1 MFKTFGITNFKVFSD
16 HQHFDL
22 APITLIYG
30 PNSGGKSSI
39 IQALLLLKQS
49 VDASINQGIHDR
61 VLIPKGL
68 HVDLGQSKSIHHK
81 HLFANKISLE
91 VGFKV
96 SEVLAKRFPSPIFS
110 SEDFVSTTLHFE
122 HRETLRSKLPVL
134 TRINYRA
141 SLAGKST
148 LDLELVRATKQ
159 LKKPDSDELD
169 LEDANELRKKSNY
182 FNFSNLSGITSFN
195 SFLRNAPKIRAT
207 EIEKDFMGIGN
218 MTNEEMKNFVHVE
231 TRPNITG
238 KTNYLPS
245 HVRKYPES
253 ETLEVP
259 SRALF
264 QIARIFNL
272 QFESMSY
279 LGPLRSRPKRFYE
292 LSQQYQG
299 SVGSSGEHS
308 IEALK
313 SDNSD
318 ARGDGEIVEFVNK
331 WLMRFEIPYT
341 IAVSEIGD
349 EVLGDLAM
357 LKLKDDRTGIS
368 VAATDVGFGI
378 GQLLPIIIEGA
389 LAVRTN
395 KVGGRGKTICIE
407 QPEIHLH
414 PKLQANVANFFVT
427 TAQENNCQW
436 IIETHSEALMLRLQ
450 KHMRE
455 GKLKPEEISVVFVDP
470 AGENGSRIM
479 NLRLDAMGNF
489 LDEWPGGF
497 FEESFSEMFF

>member
-1 MFKTFGITNFKVFSD
+1 MFKTFGITNFKVFAER
-16 HQHFDL
+16 QHFEL

-49 VDASINQGIHDR
+49 VDATINQGLNDR

-81 HLFANKISLE
+81 HQFSNEISLE

-96 SEVLAKRFPSPIFS
+96 SEVLAKRFPSPVFS
-110 SEDFVSTTLHFE
+110 QEDSVSTALHFE
-122 HRETLRSKLPVL
+122 HKETLRTKLPVL
-134 TRINYRA
+134 TRVNYGA
-141 SLAGKST
+141 FSGGVQT
-148 LDLELVRATKQ
+148 LNVDLRATKKV
-159 LKKPDSDELD
+159 KKADSDELD
-169 LEDANELRKKSNY
+169 LEDAIETRRKSAHFVFSHLSSISSFNDFLKNTPKVRASEMQKDFFGIADMSSEESKNSIHVELRPT
-182 FNFSNLSGITSFN
+182 L
-195 SFLRNAPKIRAT
+195 
-207 EIEKDFMGIGN
+207 
-218 MTNEEMKNFVHVE
+218 
-231 TRPNITG
+231 TG
-238 KTNYLPS
+238 KTNFLPS
-245 HVRKYPES
+245 HVRRYPES
-253 ETLEVP
+253 ATLEVP
-259 SRALF
+259 SRTLF

-272 QFESMSY
+272 QFETMSY

-313 SDNSD
+313 SDASD
-318 ARGDGEIVEFVNK
+318 AQDEGEIVGFVNH
-331 WLMRFEIPYT
+331 WLSLFEIPYK
-341 IAVSEIGD
+341 IEVSEIGD

-389 LAVRTN
+389 LAARAN
-395 KVGGRGKTICIE
+395 KFGGRSKTICIE

-414 PKLQANVANFFVT
+414 PKLQANIANFFVT
-427 TAQENNCQW
+427 TAQENGCQW

-455 GKLKPEEISVVFVDP
+455 GKLTPDEISVVFVEP
-470 AGENGSRIM
+470 AGDSGSRIM
-479 NLRLDAMGNF
+479 NLRLGAMGNF

-497 FEESFSEMFF
+497 FEESFSEMFL